1 MARPITQLITFEEPE
16 ARRDD
21 DAVPLDEA
29 KRRLAVWGFQAHADL
44 PDGPGPAF
52 LLVALRPTPTLL
64 HYDPDAVE
72 YWATE
77 QGRGARRLLS
87 RTTPMP
93 LTASFSWGPIRL
105 IDRLG
110 VTNDYLTFGGRLDAA
125 EVEDVVVA
133 AFASPAPI
141 LRRGGH
147 SQGWDKGADAVGA
160 FFGRLMVQVD
170 FTPGFESR
178 LAEASPLTRYA
189 AFVRDERERCARANG
204 SGSHDDELRH
214 LMAAEAAR
222 LQTTAPDDWNA
233 GGRLSPDA
241 SGSLAGRCR

>member
-1 MARPITQLITFEEPE
+1 MGRSISQLTTVEEPE
-16 ARRDD
+16 AQRHDD
-21 DAVPLDEA
+21 GVPLDEA
-29 KRRLAVWGFQAHADL
+29 KRRLAAWGFQAHADL

-52 LLVALRPTPTLL
+52 LLVALRPAPTLR

-77 QGRGARRLLS
+77 NGRGARRLLS

-105 IDRLG
+105 VDRLG
-110 VTNDYLTFGGRLDAA
+110 VTNDYLTFGGRVDAA
-125 EVEDVVVA
+125 EIEDVVVA

-189 AFVRDERERCARANG
+189 AFVRDARARSSRMG
-204 SGSHDDELRH
+204 DSRSLDEELCH
-214 LMAAEAAR
+214 LMAAEGDR
-222 LQTTAPDDWNA
+222 LRAVAPDEWDA
-233 GGRLSPDA
+233 GERLSPDHVGRHA
-241 SGSLAGRCR
+241 RRCR

>member
-1 MARPITQLITFEEPE
+1 MGRPISQLITVEEPQ
-16 ARRDD
+16 AQHDQ

-29 KRRLAVWGFQAHADL
+29 KRRLAAWGFQAHADL

-52 LLVALRPTPTLL
+52 LLVALRPAPTLR

-77 QGRGARRLLS
+77 KGRGARRLLS
-87 RTTPMP
+87 RRTPLP
-93 LTASFSWGPIRL
+93 LTESFSWGPIRL
-105 IDRLG
+105 VDRLG
-110 VTNDYLTFGGRLDAA
+110 ITNDYLTFGGRLDAA
-125 EVEDVVVA
+125 QIEDVVVA
-133 AFASPAPI
+133 AFASAAPI

-147 SQGWDKGADAVGA
+147 SQGWDEGADAVGA

-178 LAEASPLTRYA
+178 LAGASPLARYA
-189 AFVRDERERCARANG
+189 AFLRDARARCSTAG
-204 SGSHDDELRH
+204 RSGSLEDELSH

-222 LQTTAPDDWNA
+222 LQVTAPDGWEA
-233 GGRLSPDA
+233 GGLLSPDDVWRPA
-241 SGSLAGRCR
+241 RRCP